1 MLKGEAMKRCIF
13 CLNECPDTAEVC
25 PSCGFDGSEA
35 NKFKYSLPL
44 GTRLNKRYIVGGAYS
59 KTGSFLCYHAFD
71 CQARRRVKLCEY
83 LPEKLMYRLPEELI
97 IKYHNEKCSMI
108 GDREISAFYSH
119 FTKLCTASENSVL
132 EFTDCFAENSTFCY
146 VSAAESGTP
155 LSSVIGNGRTLPFS
169 KSVSLL
175 MPVID
180 CAVKL
185 EKVGKWHGCLSPY
198 SIITEGGKIKSVTG
212 YSYPPLSFNSPF
224 DAPEKKLGAKSCGSF
239 TDVYAIGAML
249 YEAVTGFIPPSAAE
263 RERGRTL
270 RYPQSIDEKEKRIIE
285 KAMALSPD
293 QRYGGAGEFFA
304 DLTGKTPADG
314 KKKQPASE
322 IVRRSVLALAS
333 VCLAVSVMILINYY
347 VIEPF
352 KEQKQASDLASLVGQ
367 TGSEQDDPW
376 GEIKEKHPDIAFPDG
391 MNPSF
396 AELYAINSDFAG
408 WISIPELNINYSVV
422 KGTDNDT
429 YLRRDIYGKKTSY
442 GVPFFDFKN
451 SLRELDRNTIIYGH
465 NMRHDDKIFGTLEQY
480 KTVDGF
486 KKAPLIGMST
496 LYGDYTFK
504 VYAVFISNSKKSDDN
519 GHIFNYVFTEAGNE
533 RFRNYINEIDKRKL
547 YSTGVDINE
556 NDKILTLSTCC
567 YDFEDARLVVVG
579 RLLREGEN
587 PEVNVSLAQTNPNP
601 KFPQAYYD
609 AKKLDNPYKDD
620 PDLFF

>member
-1 MLKGEAMKRCIF
+1 M
-13 CLNECPDTAEVC
+13 
-25 PSCGFDGSEA
+25 
-35 NKFKYSLPL
+35 
-44 GTRLNKRYIVGGAYS
+44 
-59 KTGSFLCYHAFD
+59 
-71 CQARRRVKLCEY
+71 
-83 LPEKLMYRLPEELI
+83 
-97 IKYHNEKCSMI
+97 
-108 GDREISAFYSH
+108 
-119 FTKLCTASENSVL
+119 
-132 EFTDCFAENSTFCY
+132 
-146 VSAAESGTP
+146 
-155 LSSVIGNGRTLPFS
+155 
-169 KSVSLL
+169 
-175 MPVID
+175 
-180 CAVKL
+180 
-185 EKVGKWHGCLSPY
+185 
-198 SIITEGGKIKSVTG
+198 
-212 YSYPPLSFNSPF
+212 
-224 DAPEKKLGAKSCGSF
+224 
-239 TDVYAIGAML
+239 
-249 YEAVTGFIPPSAAE
+249 
-263 RERGRTL
+263 
-270 RYPQSIDEKEKRIIE
+270 
-285 KAMALSPD
+285 
-293 QRYGGAGEFFA
+293 
-304 DLTGKTPADG
+304 
-314 KKKQPASE
+314 
-322 IVRRSVLALAS
+322 
-333 VCLAVSVMILINYY
+333 
-347 VIEPF
+347 
-352 KEQKQASDLASLVGQ
+352 
-367 TGSEQDDPW
+367 
-376 GEIKEKHPDIAFPDG
+376 
-391 MNPSF
+391 
-396 AELYAINSDFAG
+396 
-408 WISIPELNINYSVV
+408 NINYSVV